1 MSLYQRRDAATN
13 YNGAPGTPDCR
24 VTVRFV
30 ALVAV
35 VAVVALVA
43 VVIGL

>member
-1 MSLYQRRDAATN
+1 MSLYQRRDASTN
-13 YNGAPGTPDCR
+13 YDGLPDAADCR
-24 VTVRFV
+24 VPGRFV

-35 VAVVALVA
+35 VAVVA